1 MGNARDSVLPFERGV
16 PQTDAGAFDHL
27 LGREYTVEDID
38 LSAQGGTKPN
48 RSGKYVT
55 LRLVKNGGTV
65 AHLPSRLVAFSA
77 TAGENGGVTTTYA
90 AVTNQRAY
98 PVDEYLPAAG
108 APVGSYYYVVVGGPA
123 MVTTAVA
130 GADFNGDIAVG
141 DALNAGTAAASTG
154 VTAGRVQKQNITAS
168 SQTTDYSA
176 IINAAQNLVGR
187 ALSAATTGQTSTN
200 ILCEVGKF

>member
-1 MGNARDSVLPFERGV
+1 MSRDNALPFDRGV
-16 PQTDAGAFDHL
+16 PQTEAGAFDHL
-27 LGREYTVEDID
+27 LGREYVIEDVD
-38 LSAQGGTKPN
+38 WNAAGGTKPS
-48 RSGKYVT
+48 RSGKFVRV
-55 LRLVKNGGTV
+55 RLVKNGSAV
-65 AHLPSRLVAFSA
+65 ALLPSRLVRFSV
-77 TAGENGGVTTTYA
+77 TAGENGHVVTGYGS
-90 AVTNQRAY
+90 VTHERAY
-98 PVDEYLPAAG
+98 PVDEFIPAAG
-108 APVGSYYYVVVGGPA
+108 APAGSYFYIVVSGPA
-123 MVTTAVA
+123 MVTTALA

-154 VTAGRVQKQNITAS
+154 TTAGRVQKQNITAS